1 MSLQKKKKLKNKKL
15 CSFSATN
22 ATICT
27 SKNKKNNHLTFAKIE
42 QKSISA
48 LEEKSIPIEQEKDTV
63 INNRTIKYEEVSL
76 KKNPL
81 MINTRVN
88 PVYMCVQL
96 PLLYYAQ

>member
-1 MSLQKKKKLKNKKL
+1 VCLYKKKLKNKKL

-63 INNRTIKYEEVSL
+63 TSDK
-76 KKNPL
+76 
-81 MINTRVN
+81 
-88 PVYMCVQL
+88 
-96 PLLYYAQ
+96 